1 MAKLVTHFTRLM
13 NDSYIKYE
21 DQRKNRIGIFHGNN
35 RTNVT
40 HTHHTLF
47 TISLALAG
55 NSMCTTENTTPF
67 VRESIAGH
75 WFSYQNAS
83 QSTYTRLLVA
93 HTIYLSIYLLLFAYH
108 FYSIFIHIITT
119 YWRVYYIVWIP
130 ELWGVGDTMTLNV
143 KRYSEILLAV
153 LVDCLLSSL

>member
-108 FYSIFIHIITT
+108 FYSIFFHIITT

-130 ELWGVGDTMTLNV
+130 ELWGEVST
-143 KRYSEILLAV
+143 R
-153 LVDCLLSSL
+153 

>member
-83 QSTYTRLLVA
+83 QSTYTRILVA
-93 HTIYLSIYLLLFAYH
+93 HTIYLSISSALCISFLFHIYSYYH
-108 FYSIFIHIITT
+108 
-119 YWRVYYIVWIP
+119 
-130 ELWGVGDTMTLNV
+130 N
-143 KRYSEILLAV
+143 ILA
-153 LVDCLLSSL
+153 CLLYRVDTWTMGGGRHDDTECKTIFRDSSCCFGRLSIV